1 MLLATLCMCMVV
13 CTSLLCVQKYVQG
26 YVQRYVHEW
35 MAVFHPW
42 IRRL

>member
-13 CTSLLCVQKYVQG
+13 YTSLLCVQKYVQG

-35 MAVFHPW
+35 MAVFQPW